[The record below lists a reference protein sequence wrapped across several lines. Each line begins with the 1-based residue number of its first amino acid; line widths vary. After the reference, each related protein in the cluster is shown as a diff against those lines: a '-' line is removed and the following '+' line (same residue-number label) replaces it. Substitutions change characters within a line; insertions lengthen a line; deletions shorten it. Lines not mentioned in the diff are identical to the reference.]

1 LKQSFQKC
9 CFTKA
14 LLSYIH
20 TIFIS
25 ISITNQIYFFPTNKP
40 NNQMK
45 RKLLMSFGLV
55 FGLLWHTLAQ
65 DRVVTGKVTSAEDG
79 SGLPGVS
86 VSVKGTTKG
95 TSTDGSGTY
104 KISVPN
110 NATLTFSFVGFNNV
124 NQVVG
129 SRTAI
134 DVALQPNVTDLN
146 EIVVVGYGTQSTRN
160 LTTSVSKIDSKQM
173 ANRPLTGL
181 DQAMQG
187 AAAGVNVTNSSG
199 TPGGGVSVNIRG
211 IGSITGS
218 SQPLYVVDGVPLNTG
233 SYARLGFGNQQT
245 SALNDIAPSDIES
258 IDILKDA
265 SAAAIYGS
273 QASNGV
279 VLITTKRGKAGKTQ
293 FTFDTYYGVA
303 ETWKAGT
310 GISGAEEVKLLQE
323 MVINRYATPV
333 AGGTFTTP
341 AFTGTGQWA
350 SQADFAAYF
359 FGANAG
365 TNTVNGQLVVA
376 ESPIDVAKGIR
387 TKAIFSDPNLAANTN
402 WQKEVFQSAITKN
415 YDLGIRGGNEKT
427 RFALTTSLYDQ
438 QGIVIGSTYKRF
450 SGRLNV
456 DHTISPK
463 LTVGTNLAFS
473 RTWQD
478 RVNNDNNI
486 YGVVSAAFLMASDIP
501 VRFSDG
507 SYGKDA
513 SSSVDNPLA
522 SAIEPYNLTKN
533 GRLIGNLFGEYKI
546 INGLTFRTSVNIDY
560 INYGEARF
568 LPTTTNQGVGVNGSG
583 TETASS
589 EQNWTWS
596 SFFTYTKSFGDHN
609 LKLLAGADYQ
619 ESAYEAI
626 DATAT
631 GFPGNAIRRLSAG
644 ATKSDASST
653 GTSWGLTSYYGR
665 ANYDYKDKYLLT
677 AILRTDGSS
686 RFGANNRWGLFP
698 SVSAAWR
705 MSKEPFMQNV
715 TAINDLKLRVS
726 YGSNGNSSG
735 IGNFASLGLSGSSNI
750 AYAGG
755 GGLAPTQLSNPDLK
769 WETNTSTGIGVDVA
783 LLNNRVRFTFDYYK
797 RTTNDLLLNVN
808 IPATSGF
815 NTVAKNIGSIDN
827 QGLEFSLGLTPVKTK
842 DITWDATLNISR
854 NTNKVT
860 SLGGAPKFA
869 AGFGNWVEEGY
880 PLGTFRGYRNDGIF
894 QNVDEVNASLQKAT
908 AKPGDIRYKDVDGN
922 GVFNSNDQEILGNA
936 LPSFIGGFDNNVTFG
951 GFDFRLFFQFTQ
963 GNTLLNYTKFF
974 AEGMNGVFGQT
985 QGVLNRWTPTNTNTN
1000 VPRAVWG
1007 DPSGNRRVSER
1018 FLEDGSYIRLKT
1030 VSLGYNLPKSIIQ
1043 KIKLD
1048 KVRIYVQGQNL
1059 WTATKYSGLD
1069 PEVNTF
1075 NTSNTALG
1083 TDFLTFPQ
1091 PRTYTI
1097 GLNIGF

>member
-1 LKQSFQKC
+1 MSK
-9 CFTKA
+9 
-14 LLSYIH
+14 
-20 TIFIS
+20 
-25 ISITNQIYFFPTNKP
+25 
-40 NNQMK
+40 
-45 RKLLMSFGLV
+45 KLLMSFV
-55 FGLLWHTLAQ
+55 FLLCFLFKVSAQ
-65 DRVVTGKVTSAEDG
+65 DRTISGKVTSSEDG
-79 SGLPGVS
+79 SPLPGVS
-86 VSVKGTTKG
+86 VSVKGSTKG
-95 TSTDGSGTY
+95 TVTDANGLY
-104 KISVPN
+104 KIGVPA
-110 NATLTFSFVGFNNV
+110 NATVNFSFVGFQRV
-124 NQVVG
+124 SIVAG
-129 SRTAI
+129 SKTTVDVSLISDASEI
-134 DVALQPNVTDLN
+134 DEV
-146 EIVVVGYGTQSTRN
+146 VVVGYGTQSTKN
-160 LTTSVSKIDSKQM
+160 LTTSVAKVGAKEI

-218 SQPLYVVDGVPLNTG
+218 SQPLYVVDGVPISTG
-233 SYARLGFGNQQT
+233 SYGRLGFGNQQT
-245 SALNDIAPSDIES
+245 SALNDISPSDIES

-303 ETWKAGT
+303 DTWKSGT
-310 GISGAEEVKLLQE
+310 GISGSEEVKLLQE
-323 MVINRYATPV
+323 MLMNRYAVPV
-333 AGGTFTTP
+333 SGGTFTTT

-350 SQADFAAYF
+350 SPADFAAYY
-359 FGANAG
+359 FGAGAG
-365 TNTVNGQLVVA
+365 TSTVNGQLVVT
-376 ESPIDVAKGIR
+376 ESAADVAKGIR
-387 TKAIFSDPNLAANTN
+387 TKAIFNNPDLAANTN
-402 WQKEVFQSAITKN
+402 WQKEVFQSSATRN

-427 RFALTTSLYDQ
+427 RFSATTSLYDQ
-438 QGIVIGSTYKRF
+438 LGIVKGSTYKRF
-450 SGRLNV
+450 SGRINI
-456 DHTISPK
+456 DHTVSPK
-463 LTVGTNLAFS
+463 LNIGTNLAFS

-478 RVNNDNNI
+478 RINNDNNI
-486 YGVVSAAFLMASDIP
+486 YGVVSAAFLMASDVP
-501 VRFSDG
+501 VRFADG
-507 SYGKDA
+507 TYGKDA

-522 SAIEPYNLTKN
+522 SANEPYNLTKN
-533 GRLIGNLFGEYKI
+533 GRLLGTIFGEYKI
-546 INGLTFRTSVNIDY
+546 VNGLSIRSSLNMDY
-560 INYGEARF
+560 ITYVEARF

-596 SFFTYTKSFGDHN
+596 TFLTYTKTLGNHN
-609 LKLLAGADYQ
+609 FKLLAGADYQ

-631 GFPGNAIRRLSAG
+631 GFPGNAIKRLSAG

-653 GTSWGLTSYYGR
+653 GTSWGLASYYGR
-665 ANYDYKDKYLLT
+665 LNYDYNDKYLLT

-686 RFGANNRWGLFP
+686 RFGVNNRWGLFP

-705 MSKEPFMQNV
+705 ISKEGFMQDV
-715 TAINDLKLRVS
+715 TLVNDLKLRLS

-755 GGLAPTQLSNPDLK
+755 GGLAPSQLSNPDLK
-769 WETNTSTGIGVDVA
+769 WETNTSTGVGFDLSMIK
-783 LLNNRVRFTFDYYK
+783 NRVRITFDYYK
-797 RTTNDLLLNVN
+797 RITNDLLLNVN

-815 NTVAKNIGSIDN
+815 NTVAKNIGSIEN
-827 QGLEFSLGLTPVKTK
+827 QGLELSLGLTPLKTK
-842 DITWDATLNISR
+842 NVTWDATFNISR

-860 SLGGAPKFA
+860 SLGGSPKFA

-880 PLGTFRGYRNDGIF
+880 PLGTFRGYRYDGIF
-894 QNVDEVNASLQKAT
+894 QNADEVAASLQRTT
-908 AKPGDIRYKDVDGN
+908 AKPGDIRYGDVDGN
-922 GVFNSNDQEILGNA
+922 GVFNSLDQELLGNA
-936 LPSFIGGFDNNVTFG
+936 LPSFVGGFDNTVSFLG
-951 GFDFRLFFQFTQ
+951 GFDFRMFFQFTQ
-963 GNTLLNYTKFF
+963 GNTLLNYTRFF
-974 AEGMNGVFGQT
+974 SEGMNGVFGQT
-985 QGVLNRWTPTNTNTN
+985 RGVLNRWTPTNTNTN

-1007 DPSGNRRVSER
+1007 DPSGNRRVSAR
-1018 FLEDGSYIRLKT
+1018 FLEDGSYVRLKT
-1030 VSLGYNLPKSIIQ
+1030 VSLGYNLPKSIVQ

-1048 KVRIYVQGQNL
+1048 KLRIYVQGANL
-1059 WTATKYSGLD
+1059 WTTTKYSGLD

-1097 GLNIGF
+1097 GVNIGF

>member
-1 LKQSFQKC
+1 MSK
-9 CFTKA
+9 
-14 LLSYIH
+14 
-20 TIFIS
+20 
-25 ISITNQIYFFPTNKP
+25 
-40 NNQMK
+40 
-45 RKLLMSFGLV
+45 KLLMSFV
-55 FGLLWHTLAQ
+55 LLLCLIFRVSAQ
-65 DRVVTGKVTSAEDG
+65 DRTISGKVTSSEDG
-79 SGLPGVS
+79 SALPGVS
-86 VSVKGTTKG
+86 VSVKGSTRG
-95 TSTDGSGTY
+95 TVTDANGAY
-104 KISVPN
+104 KIGIPA
-110 NATLTFSFVGFNNV
+110 NAIINFSFVGFKRASV
-124 NQVVG
+124 TVG
-129 SRTAI
+129 SKTTV
-134 DVALQPNVTDLN
+134 DVALASDAS
-146 EIVVVGYGTQSTRN
+146 EIEEVVVVGYGTQSTKN
-160 LTTSVSKIDSKQM
+160 LTTSVAKVDSKQI

-218 SQPLYVVDGVPLNTG
+218 SQPLYVVDGVPISTG
-233 SYARLGFGNQQT
+233 SYGRLGFGNQQT
-245 SALNDIAPSDIES
+245 SALNDISPSDIES

-303 ETWKAGT
+303 DTWKAGT
-310 GISGAEEVKLLQE
+310 GISGSDEVKLLQE
-323 MVINRYATPV
+323 MLMNRYAVPV
-333 AGGTFTTP
+333 TGGTFTTT

-350 SQADFAAYF
+350 SPADFVAYY
-359 FGANAG
+359 FGAGAG
-365 TNTVNGQLVVA
+365 TSTVNGQLVVTEA
-376 ESPIDVAKGIR
+376 AADVAKGIR
-387 TKAIFSDPNLAANTN
+387 TKAIFNNPDLAANTS
-402 WQKEVFQSAITKN
+402 WQKEVFQSSATKN

-427 RFALTTSLYDQ
+427 RFSATTSLYDQ
-438 QGIVIGSTYKRF
+438 LGIVKGSTYKRF
-450 SGRLNV
+450 SGRINI
-456 DHTISPK
+456 DHTVSPK
-463 LTVGTNLAFS
+463 LNIGTNLAFS

-478 RVNNDNNI
+478 RINNDNNI

-501 VRFSDG
+501 VRFADG
-507 SYGKDA
+507 TYGKDA

-522 SAIEPYNLTKN
+522 SANEPYNLTKN
-533 GRLIGNLFGEYKI
+533 GRLLGTIFGEYKI
-546 INGLTFRTSVNIDY
+546 MNGLSLRTSVNMDY
-560 INYGEARF
+560 ITYNEARF
-568 LPTTTNQGVGVNGSG
+568 LPTTTNQGVGVSGSG

-596 SFFTYTKSFGDHN
+596 SFLTYTKSFGKHN

-631 GFPGNAIRRLSAG
+631 GFPGNAIKRLSAG

-653 GTSWGLTSYYGR
+653 GTSWGLASYYGR
-665 ANYDYKDKYLLT
+665 LNYDFNDKYLLT

-686 RFGANNRWGLFP
+686 RFGINNRWGLFP

-705 MSKEPFMQNV
+705 ISKEGFMQDV
-715 TAINDLKLRVS
+715 TLINDLKLRLS

-735 IGNFASLGLSGSSNI
+735 IGNFASLGLSGSSSI

-755 GGLAPTQLSNPDLK
+755 GGLAPSQLSNPDLK
-769 WETNTSTGIGVDVA
+769 WETNTSTGAGIDA
-783 LLNNRVRFTFDYYK
+783 SLLKNRVRITFDYYK
-797 RTTNDLLLNVN
+797 RITNDLLLNVN

-815 NTVAKNIGSIDN
+815 NTVAKNIGTIEN
-827 QGLEFSLGLTPVKTK
+827 QGLELSLGLTPVKSK
-842 DITWDATLNISR
+842 NVTWDATLNISR

-860 SLGGAPKFA
+860 SLGTAPKFT

-880 PLGTFRGYRNDGIF
+880 PLGTFRGYRYDGIF
-894 QNVDEVNASLQKAT
+894 QNADEVAASLQKTT
-908 AKPGDIRYKDVDGN
+908 AKPGDIRYGDVDGS
-922 GVFNSNDQEILGNA
+922 GVFNSNDQEILGSA
-936 LPSFIGGFDNNVTFG
+936 LPDFVGGLDNTVTFG
-951 GFDFRLFFQFTQ
+951 GFDFRMFFQFTQ
-963 GNTLLNYTKFF
+963 GNTLLNYTRFF
-974 AEGMNGVFGQT
+974 SEGMNGVFGQT

-1007 DPSGNRRVSER
+1007 DPSGNRRVSSR

-1030 VSLGYNLPKSIIQ
+1030 ISMGYNLPKSIVQ

-1048 KVRIYVQGQNL
+1048 KVRIYVQGANL
-1059 WTATKYSGLD
+1059 WTSTKYSGLD

-1091 PRTYTI
+1091 PRTYTV

>member
-1 LKQSFQKC
+1 M
-9 CFTKA
+9 TK
-14 LLSYIH
+14 
-20 TIFIS
+20 
-25 ISITNQIYFFPTNKP
+25 
-40 NNQMK
+40 
-45 RKLLMSFGLV
+45 KLLMSFV
-55 FGLLWHTLAQ
+55 FLLCFMFKVSAQ
-65 DRVVTGKVTSAEDG
+65 DRTVTGKVTSSDDG
-79 SGLPGVS
+79 SPLPGVN
-86 VSVKGTTKG
+86 VSIKGTTQG
-95 TSTDGSGTY
+95 TVTGTDGTY
-104 KISVPN
+104 KIGVSGNP
-110 NATLTFSFVGFNNV
+110 TLIFSFVGFKRESIS
-124 NQVVG
+124 VG
-129 SRTAI
+129 NKTSA
-134 DVALQPNVTDLN
+134 DVTLTSDASNLDEV
-146 EIVVVGYGTQSTRN
+146 VVVGYGTQSTRG
-160 LTTSVSKIDSKQM
+160 LTTSVSKVDAKQI
-173 ANRPLTGL
+173 ADRPLTGL

-187 AAAGVNVTNSSG
+187 AAAGVNVTNNSG

-218 SQPLYVVDGVPLNTG
+218 SQPLYVVDGVPINTG
-233 SYARLGFGNQQT
+233 NYSRLGFGNQQT
-245 SALNDIAPSDIES
+245 NALNDIAPSDIES

-293 FTFDTYYGVA
+293 FTFDTYYGLA
-303 ETWKAGT
+303 DTWKEGN

-323 MVINRYATPV
+323 MLMNRYAVPV
-333 AGGTFTTP
+333 TGGTFTTT
-341 AFTGTGQWA
+341 AFTGTAQWA
-350 SQADFAAYF
+350 SPADFAAYY
-359 FGANAG
+359 FGAGAS
-365 TNTVNGQLVVA
+365 TSTVNGQLVVV
-376 ESPIDVAKGIR
+376 ESPNDVAKGIR
-387 TKAIFSDPNLAANTN
+387 TKAIFNNPDLAANTN
-402 WQKEVFQSAITKN
+402 WQKEVFQSSATKS
-415 YDLGIRGGNEKT
+415 YDLGIRGGNDKT
-427 RFALTTSLYDQ
+427 RFSASASIFDQ
-438 QGIVIGSTYKRF
+438 QGIVKGSAYKRF
-450 SGRLNV
+450 SGRINV
-456 DHTISPK
+456 DHTVSPK
-463 LTVGTNLAFS
+463 LNIGTNLAFS

-478 RVNNDNNI
+478 RIGNDNNI

-501 VRFSDG
+501 VRFPDG
-507 SYGKDA
+507 TYGKDA

-522 SAIEPYNLTKN
+522 SALEPYNLTKN
-533 GRLIGNLFGEYKI
+533 GRLLGTLFGEYKI
-546 INGLTFRTSVNIDY
+546 IDGLSIRTSFNMDYVNY
-560 INYGEARF
+560 AEARF

-583 TETASS
+583 TETSGN

-596 SFFTYTKSFGDHN
+596 TFLTYTKSLGKHN
-609 LKLLAGADYQ
+609 FKLLAGADYQ

-631 GFPGNAIRRLSAG
+631 GFPGNAIKRLSAG
-644 ATKSDASST
+644 ATKTDASST
-653 GTSWGLTSYYGR
+653 GTSWGLSSYYGR
-665 ANYDYKDKYLLT
+665 LNYDFGDKYLLT

-705 MSKEPFMQNV
+705 ISKEGFMEEATFV
-715 TAINDLKLRVS
+715 DDLKLRLS

-769 WETNTSTGIGVDVA
+769 WETNTSTGVGLDLAV
-783 LLNNRVRFTFDYYK
+783 LQNRVRFTFDYYK
-797 RTTNDLLLNVN
+797 RITNDLLLNVN

-815 NTVAKNIGSIDN
+815 NTVAKNVGSIEN
-827 QGLEFSLGLTPVKTK
+827 QGLEFSLGFTPIKTK
-842 DITWDATLNISR
+842 GVTWDATLNISR

-880 PLGTFRGYRNDGIF
+880 SLGTFRGYRYDGIF
-894 QNVDEVNASLQKAT
+894 QNADEVAASLQRTT
-908 AKPGDIRYKDVDGN
+908 AKPGDVRYGDVDGN

-936 LPSFIGGFDNNVTFG
+936 LPSFTGGFDNTVTFG
-951 GFDFRLFFQFTQ
+951 GFDFRMFFQFSQ
-963 GNTLLNYTKFF
+963 GNTILNYTRFF
-974 AEGMNGVFGQT
+974 SEGMNGVFGQT

-1007 DPSGNRRVSER
+1007 DPNGNRRVSNR

-1030 VSLGYNLPKSIIQ
+1030 VSLGYNVPKTVV
-1043 KIKLD
+1043 KKLRLE
-1048 KVRIYVQGQNL
+1048 KLRVYVQGANL
-1059 WTATKYSGLD
+1059 WTATNYSGLD

-1075 NTSNTALG
+1075 GVSNIALG

-1091 PRTYTI
+1091 PRTYTV

>member
-1 LKQSFQKC
+1 
-9 CFTKA
+9 
-14 LLSYIH
+14 
-20 TIFIS
+20 
-25 ISITNQIYFFPTNKP
+25 
-40 NNQMK
+40 
-45 RKLLMSFGLV
+45 MSFV
-55 FGLLWHTLAQ
+55 FLLCFMFKVSAQ
-65 DRVVTGKVTSAEDG
+65 DRTVTGKVTSSDDG
-79 SGLPGVS
+79 SPLPGVN
-86 VSVKGTTKG
+86 VSIKGTTQG
-95 TSTDGSGTY
+95 TVTGTDGTY
-104 KISVPN
+104 KIGVSGNP
-110 NATLTFSFVGFNNV
+110 TLIFSFVGFKRESIS
-124 NQVVG
+124 VG
-129 SRTAI
+129 NKTSA
-134 DVALQPNVTDLN
+134 DVTLTSDASNLDEV
-146 EIVVVGYGTQSTRN
+146 VVVGYGTQSTRG
-160 LTTSVSKIDSKQM
+160 LTTSVSKVDAKQI
-173 ANRPLTGL
+173 ADRPLTGL

-187 AAAGVNVTNSSG
+187 AAAGVNVTNNSG

-218 SQPLYVVDGVPLNTG
+218 SQPLYVVDGVPINTG
-233 SYARLGFGNQQT
+233 NYSRLGFGNQQT
-245 SALNDIAPSDIES
+245 NALNDIAPSDIES

-293 FTFDTYYGVA
+293 FTFDTYYGLA
-303 ETWKAGT
+303 DTWKEGN

-323 MVINRYATPV
+323 MLMNRYAVPV
-333 AGGTFTTP
+333 TGGTFTTT
-341 AFTGTGQWA
+341 AFTGTAQWA
-350 SQADFAAYF
+350 SPADFAAYY
-359 FGANAG
+359 FGAGAS
-365 TNTVNGQLVVA
+365 TSTVNGQLVVV
-376 ESPIDVAKGIR
+376 ESPNDVAKGIR
-387 TKAIFSDPNLAANTN
+387 TKAIFNNPDLAANTN
-402 WQKEVFQSAITKN
+402 WQKEVFQSSATKS
-415 YDLGIRGGNEKT
+415 YDLGIRGGNDKT
-427 RFALTTSLYDQ
+427 RFSASASIFDQ
-438 QGIVIGSTYKRF
+438 QGIVKGSAYKRF
-450 SGRLNV
+450 SGRINV
-456 DHTISPK
+456 DHTVSPK
-463 LTVGTNLAFS
+463 LNIGTNLAFS

-478 RVNNDNNI
+478 RIGNDNNI

-501 VRFSDG
+501 VRFPDG
-507 SYGKDA
+507 TYGKDA

-522 SAIEPYNLTKN
+522 SALEPYNLTKN
-533 GRLIGNLFGEYKI
+533 GRLLGTLFGEYKI
-546 INGLTFRTSVNIDY
+546 IDGLSIRTSFNMDYVNY
-560 INYGEARF
+560 AEARF

-583 TETASS
+583 TETSGN

-596 SFFTYTKSFGDHN
+596 TFLTYTKSLGKHN
-609 LKLLAGADYQ
+609 FKLLAGADYQ

-631 GFPGNAIRRLSAG
+631 GFPGNAIKRLSAG
-644 ATKSDASST
+644 ATKTDASST
-653 GTSWGLTSYYGR
+653 GTSWGLSSYYCR
-665 ANYDYKDKYLLT
+665 LNYDFGDKYLLT

-705 MSKEPFMQNV
+705 ISKEGFMEEATFV
-715 TAINDLKLRVS
+715 DDLKLRLS

-769 WETNTSTGIGVDVA
+769 WETNTSTGVGLDLAV
-783 LLNNRVRFTFDYYK
+783 LQNRVRFTFDYYK
-797 RTTNDLLLNVN
+797 RITNDLLLNVN

-815 NTVAKNIGSIDN
+815 NTVAKNVGSIEN
-827 QGLEFSLGLTPVKTK
+827 QGLEFSLGFTPIKTK
-842 DITWDATLNISR
+842 GVTWDATLNISR

-880 PLGTFRGYRNDGIF
+880 SLGTFRGYRYDGIF
-894 QNVDEVNASLQKAT
+894 QNADEVAASLQRTT
-908 AKPGDIRYKDVDGN
+908 AKPGDVRYGDVDGN

-936 LPSFIGGFDNNVTFG
+936 LPSFTGGFDNTVTFG
-951 GFDFRLFFQFTQ
+951 GFDFRMFFQFSQ
-963 GNTLLNYTKFF
+963 GNTILNYTRFF
-974 AEGMNGVFGQT
+974 SEGMNGVFGQT

-1007 DPSGNRRVSER
+1007 DPNGNRRVSNR

-1030 VSLGYNLPKSIIQ
+1030 VSLGYNVPKTVV
-1043 KIKLD
+1043 KKLRLE
-1048 KVRIYVQGQNL
+1048 KLRVYVQGANL
-1059 WTATKYSGLD
+1059 WTATNYSGLD

-1075 NTSNTALG
+1075 GVSNIALG

-1091 PRTYTI
+1091 PRTYTV